1 MIHRQASPAH
11 RAPVVVLARYDAGVP
26 RLETIRD
33 RLRAHRPTLVE
44 PPPNCL
50 EASVALVL
58 HQPADGGPELLF
70 IERAVRPDDPWS
82 GHMAFPGGRWQSD
95 DADLACTACRET
107 LEEVGFEP
115 KALLGR
121 LDDFSGSRGPA
132 IPNLRV
138 AAFVFEAPE
147 RPVVLPSPEVQST
160 VWVPLSWILTADSV
174 AEHIAQRSERSERFP
189 AFRYERYLVWGLTY
203 RILRGFFAVTGHELP
218 PGAAPR

>member
-1 MIHRQASPAH
+1 M
-11 RAPVVVLARYDAGVP
+11 P

-33 RLRAHRPTLVE
+33 RLRAHRPALVE
-44 PPPNCL
+44 SPAPNTL

-58 HQPADGGPELLF
+58 HEPPGGGTELLF
-70 IERAVRPDDPWS
+70 IERAVRAEDPWS
-82 GHMAFPGGRWQSD
+82 GHMAFPGGRRQVD

-132 IPNLRV
+132 IPHLRV
-138 AAFVFEAPE
+138 AAYVFEAPE
-147 RPVVLPSPEVQST
+147 RPALIQSAEVQSA
-160 VWVPLSWILTADSV
+160 VWVPLAWILKADSV
-174 AEHIAQRSERSERFP
+174 AEHVAERSERLERFP

-203 RILRGFFAVTGHELP
+203 RILRGFLNVTGHELP
-218 PGAAPR
+218 LAEVPR